1 MGGSFDVVVIG
12 GGPGGYVAALRA
24 AQLGAKTAIVE
35 KDRMG
40 GTCLVRGCIPTKAL
54 LQSAELYTEVKAG
67 APFGVV
73 VDNLRFD
80 WPAAQKRKTQVVDQL
95 VKGVEGLLKAGGV
108 TSIRGTARLG
118 GKGVIELDGDQLQAR
133 DIVIATG
140 SAISRVPIPG
150 AELTIDSDRIL
161 ELQEVPKRLAV
172 IGGGVVGMEFAAMF
186 AALGS
191 KVSVLE
197 MLPQVLA
204 MVDSDLVAVYTK
216 HLAKLGGEIHTNSKV
231 TEVAKSGGALRVK
244 FSEGGQD
251 GAVDADQVLMAV
263 GRVPYTQGLEA
274 EKAGVKLERGRVV
287 VDEHLHTDA
296 DGVWAIGD
304 VIGGIMLAHVAS
316 YEGVCAVEN
325 IAGHQRTPDYHAAPN
340 CIYTDPEIAHVGL
353 GEKEAKDKGIAVK
366 VGRFPFAASGRALTL
381 GQTEGYAKVL
391 ADPES
396 GKLLGAHIIGPRA
409 TDLIAEATLAIQTG
423 LTMEQLDLTIHAH
436 PTLPESLMEAALAA
450 QGRAIHVANRRTA
463 LPSGAAGGAASPTS
477 GEANQVHSGAISRG
491 AASPTSGEANQA
503 PSGSPTS
510 GEVDQVPT
518 GGMAATSSHRGES
531 NQNQE
536 KPMAATV
543 KPSSTPP
550 LVPSAI
556 TRKAL
561 ELTRD
566 NKDFLLG
573 MHRQMQLIRRFE
585 ERAQEQYTKA
595 KIGGYCHLN
604 IGEEA
609 TVVGGILALKPND
622 WIFTSYREHG
632 HAIARGVDPKA
643 VMAELFGK
651 ETGTSHGRGGSMHL
665 VDYGKRF
672 MGGYGIVGGHLPLA
686 VGGAWA
692 VKYRKQPDV
701 IFCMFGD
708 GATNIGAFHESL
720 NMAKV
725 FNLPVVWYCVNNR
738 YGMGTP
744 VEKASAVA
752 DIYKKACAYD
762 MESIQ
767 VDGMNLRE
775 VLLKTSEIVEKTRAD
790 SEPRFIEALCYRFRG
805 HSVVDPDKYRSEE
818 DKVKWRK
825 ADPIVGFE
833 HELEKSS
840 LADEEYF
847 KNVRVEIDNEV
858 KDIIQYADES
868 PDPKTEDLYKYVYA
882 GQWDNDPALRA
893 ERV

>member
-1 MGGSFDVVVIG
+1 MAGSFDLVVIG

-24 AQLGAKTAIVE
+24 AQLGARTAIVE

-54 LQSAELYTEVKAG
+54 LQSSELYTMTRDG
-67 APFGVV
+67 AAFGLVA
-73 VDNLRFD
+73 DNVGFD
-80 WPAAQKRKTQVVDQL
+80 WSAAQKRKGSVVDQL

-108 TSIRGTARLG
+108 TSFKGGARLA
-118 GKGVIELDGDQLQAR
+118 GKGVVEVAGDRLQAK

-140 SAISRVPIPG
+140 SAVARIPLPG
-150 AELTIDSDRIL
+150 AELTIDSDQVL
-161 ELQEVPKRLAV
+161 ELKEVPRRLAV

-186 AALGS
+186 AAIGS
-191 KVSVLE
+191 KVTVLE

-204 MVDSDLVAVYTK
+204 MVDADLVAVYSK
-216 HLAKLGGEIHTNSKV
+216 HLSKVGGEIHTDSKV
-231 TEVAKSGGALRVK
+231 SEVVKRNGALQVR
-244 FSEGGQD
+244 FSTGGEG
-251 GAVDADQVLMAV
+251 GAVDADQVLLAV
-263 GRVPYTQGLEA
+263 GRTPYTQGLDA
-274 EKAGVKLERGRVV
+274 EKAGVKLDRGRVV
-287 VDEHLHTDA
+287 VDDHLRTSA

-325 IAGHQRTPDYHAAPN
+325 IAGHGDRVPDYHAAPN
-340 CIYTDPEIAHVGL
+340 CVYTDPEIAHVGL
-353 GEKEAKDKGIAVK
+353 GEKEAKEKGISVK
-366 VGRFPFAASGRALTL
+366 VGKFPFAAAGRALTL
-381 GQTEGYAKVL
+381 GQTEGFVKVI
-391 ADPES
+391 ADAES

-409 TDLIAEATLAIQTG
+409 TDLIAEATLAIQNG
-423 LTMEQLDLTIHAH
+423 LTLEQIDLTIHAH

-450 QGRAIHVANRRTA
+450 QGRAIHIPNKRTNPA
-463 LPSGAAGGAASPTS
+463 PTPSP
-477 GEANQVHSGAISRG
+477 
-491 AASPTSGEANQA
+491 QA
-503 PSGSPTS
+503 EPSN
-510 GEVDQVPT
+510 
-518 GGMAATSSHRGES
+518 
-531 NQNQE
+531 NQNRE
-536 KPMAATV
+536 KQMVAPV
-543 KPSSTPP
+543 KPSSSSPP
-550 LVPSAI
+550 PAPSAVNP
-556 TRKAL
+556 KAL
-561 ELTRD
+561 ELTKD
-566 NKDFLLG
+566 NRDFLLG
-573 MHRQMQLIRRFE
+573 LHRQMQLIRRFE

-609 TVVGGILALKPND
+609 TVVGGILALQAND

-665 VDYGKRF
+665 VDYKRRF

-725 FNLPVVWYCVNNR
+725 FDLPVVWFCVNNR

-767 VDGMNLRE
+767 IDGMNLRE
-775 VLLKTSEIVEKTRAD
+775 VMLRTSEIVEKTRKD
-790 SEPRFIEALCYRFRG
+790 SVPRFIESLCYRFRG
-805 HSVVDPDKYRSEE
+805 HSVVDPDKYRSAE
-818 DKVKWRK
+818 DKEKYRK
-825 ADPIVGFE
+825 ADPIVAFE
-833 HELEKSS
+833 HELEKSG

-847 KNVRVEIDNEV
+847 KSVRQEIDAEV
-858 KDIIQYADES
+858 RDIIEYADQS
-868 PDPKTEDLYKYVYA
+868 PDPNPDDLYKYTYA
-882 GQWDNDPALRA
+882 GEWADRPELRA
-893 ERV
+893 DRV

>member
-1 MGGSFDVVVIG
+1 MGAGFDVVVIG

-24 AQLGAKTAIVE
+24 AQLGARTAIVE

-54 LQSAELYTEVKAG
+54 LQSSELYTLAKDGVS
-67 APFGVV
+67 FGVV
-73 VDNLRFD
+73 ADKIGFD
-80 WPAAQKRKTQVVDQL
+80 WSKAQTRKGAVVDQL

-108 TSIRGTARLG
+108 SSYKSSARLT
-118 GKGVIELDGDQLQAR
+118 GKGGVAVSGDQLQAKN
-133 DIVIATG
+133 IIIATG
-140 SAISRVPIPG
+140 SAVARIPLPG
-150 AELTIDSDRIL
+150 AELTIDSDQIL
-161 ELQEVPKRLAV
+161 ELKEAPRRLAV

-191 KVSVLE
+191 KVTVLE
-197 MLPQVLA
+197 MLPQVLS
-204 MVDSDLVAVYTK
+204 MVDADLVTVYAK

-231 TEVAKSGGALRVK
+231 SEVVKRNGGVQVH
-244 FSEGGQD
+244 FSTGGEGGS
-251 GAVDADQVLMAV
+251 VDADQVLLAV

-274 EKAGVKLERGRVV
+274 EKAGVELERGRVV
-287 VDEHLHTDA
+287 VDDHLRTTA

-325 IAGHQRTPDYHAAPN
+325 IAGHADRVPDYHAAPN

-353 GEKEAKDKGIAVK
+353 GENEAKEKGIAVK
-366 VGRFPFAASGRALTL
+366 IGRFPFAAAGRALTL
-381 GQTEGYAKVL
+381 GQTEGFVKVV
-391 ADPES
+391 ADAGS

-409 TDLIAEATLAIQTG
+409 TDLIAEATLAIQNA
-423 LTMEQLDLTIHAH
+423 LTLEQIDLTIHAH
-436 PTLPESLMEAALAA
+436 PTLPESFMEAALAA
-450 QGRAIHVANRRTA
+450 QGRAIHIPNKR
-463 LPSGAAGGAASPTS
+463 SSP
-477 GEANQVHSGAISRG
+477 
-491 AASPTSGEANQA
+491 A
-503 PSGSPTS
+503 PQPEQSN
-510 GEVDQVPT
+510 
-518 GGMAATSSHRGES
+518 

-536 KPMAATV
+536 KQMVAPV
-543 KPSSTPP
+543 KSSSPP
-550 LVPSAI
+550 PTPSAI
-556 TRKAL
+556 NPRSL
-561 ELTRD
+561 ELTKQNR
-566 NKDFLLG
+566 DFLLG
-573 MHRQMQLIRRFE
+573 LHRQMQLIRRFE

-609 TVVGGILALKPND
+609 TVVGGILALKAND

-665 VDYGKRF
+665 VDYSRRF

-725 FNLPVVWYCVNNR
+725 FDLPVVWFCVNNR

-752 DIYKKACAYD
+752 DIYKRACAYD

-767 VDGMNLRE
+767 IDGMNLRE
-775 VLLKTSEIVEKTRAD
+775 VMLRTSEIVEKTRKD
-790 SEPRFIEALCYRFRG
+790 SVPRFIEALCYRFRG
-805 HSVVDPDKYRSEE
+805 HSVVDPDKYRSAE
-818 DKVKWRK
+818 DKEKYRK
-825 ADPIVGFE
+825 ADPIVAFE
-833 HELEKSS
+833 HELEKAG
-840 LADEEYF
+840 LADEGYF
-847 KNVRVEIDNEV
+847 RNVRQEIDAEV
-858 KDIIQYADES
+858 RDIIEYADQS
-868 PDPKTEDLYKYVYA
+868 PDPNPEDLYKYTYA
-882 GQWDNDPALRA
+882 GQWDNRPELRT

>member
-1 MGGSFDVVVIG
+1 MAGSFDVVVIG

-54 LQSAELYTEVKAG
+54 LQSSELYTLAKG
-67 APFGVV
+67 GQPFGLVA
-73 VDNLRFD
+73 DNIGFD
-80 WPAAQKRKTQVVDQL
+80 WPAAQKRKASVVDQL

-108 TSIRGTARLG
+108 TSYRGAARLA
-118 GKGVIELDGDQLQAR
+118 GKGVVDVGGDQVQAK

-140 SAISRVPIPG
+140 SAIARIPMPG
-150 AELTIDSDRIL
+150 AELTIDSDQIL
-161 ELQEVPKRLAV
+161 ELREVPKRLAV

-191 KVSVLE
+191 KVTVLE

-204 MVDSDLVAVYTK
+204 MVDADLVNVYTK
-216 HLAKLGGEIHTNSKV
+216 HLAGLGGEVHTDTKV
-231 TEVAKSGGALRVK
+231 GKVVKGNGGLQVQFSSGG
-244 FSEGGQD
+244 EGG
-251 GAVDADQVLMAV
+251 AVEADQVLLAV
-263 GRVPYTQGLEA
+263 GRVPYTDGLDA
-274 EKAGVKLERGRVV
+274 EKAGVKLDRRRVV
-287 VDEHLHTDA
+287 VDQHLHTDA

-325 IAGHQRTPDYHAAPN
+325 IAGHSQRVPDYHAAPN
-340 CIYTDPEIAHVGL
+340 CVYTDPEIAHVGL
-353 GEKEAKDKGIAVK
+353 GEKEAKEKGVAVK

-381 GQTEGYAKVL
+381 GQSEGFAKVL
-391 ADPES
+391 SDPES
-396 GKLLGAHIIGPRA
+396 GRLLGAHIIGPRA
-409 TDLIAEATLAIQTG
+409 TDLIAEATLAVQNG
-423 LTMEQLDLTIHAH
+423 LTLEQIDLTIHAH

-450 QGRAIHVANRRTA
+450 QGRAIHIANRRTA
-463 LPSGAAGGAASPTS
+463 AAQPPSGPTQT
-477 GEANQVHSGAISRG
+477 AQN
-491 AASPTSGEANQA
+491 
-503 PSGSPTS
+503 
-510 GEVDQVPT
+510 
-518 GGMAATSSHRGES
+518 
-531 NQNQE
+531 NQNRE
-536 KPMAATV
+536 KEMATTI
-543 KPSSTPP
+543 KPSSPPPTPD
-550 LVPSAI
+550 AI
-556 TRKAL
+556 NAKSL
-561 ELTRD
+561 ELTKNNR
-566 NKDFLLG
+566 DFLLG
-573 MHRQMQLIRRFE
+573 LHRQMQLIRRFE

-609 TVVGGILALKPND
+609 TVVGGILALKAND

-665 VDYGKRF
+665 VDYSRRF

-692 VKYRKQPDV
+692 VRYRKQKDV
-701 IFCMFGD
+701 VFCMFGD

-720 NMAKV
+720 NMSKV
-725 FNLPVVWYCVNNR
+725 FDLPVVWFCVNNR

-744 VEKASAVA
+744 VEAASAIV

-775 VLLKTSEIVEKTRAD
+775 VLLRTSEMVEKTRND
-790 SEPRFIEALCYRFRG
+790 SQPRFVEALCYRFRG
-805 HSVVDPDKYRSEE
+805 HSVVDPDKYRSNE
-818 DKVKWRK
+818 DKEKWRK
-825 ADPIVGFE
+825 ADPIVAFE
-833 HELEKSS
+833 HELEKSG

-847 KNVRVEIDNEV
+847 KNVRVEVDNQV
-858 KDIIQYADES
+858 KDIIQFADES
-868 PDPKTEDLYKYVYA
+868 PDPKTDDLYKYVYA
-882 GQWDNDPALRA
+882 GQWDDNPALRA

>member
-24 AQLGAKTAIVE
+24 AQLGARTAIVE

-54 LQSAELYTEVKAG
+54 LQSSELYTQARDG
-67 APFGVV
+67 AVFGLVA
-73 VDNLRFD
+73 DNVGFD
-80 WPAAQKRKTQVVDQL
+80 WAAAQKRKTVVVDQL

-108 TSIRGTARLG
+108 TSYKGAARLA
-118 GKGVIELDGDQLQAR
+118 GKGVVEVSGEQVQAR

-140 SAISRVPIPG
+140 SAIARIPLKG
-150 AELTIDSDRIL
+150 AELTIDSDQIL
-161 ELQEVPKRLAV
+161 ELKEVPRRLAV

-191 KVSVLE
+191 KVTVLE

-204 MVDSDLVAVYTK
+204 MVDADLVSVYVK
-216 HLAKLGGEIHTNSKV
+216 HLGKLGGEIHTDSKV
-231 TEVAKSGGALRVK
+231 SEVVKLNGGLQVRFSSGA
-244 FSEGGQD
+244 EG
-251 GAVDADQVLMAV
+251 GAVDADQVLLAV
-263 GRVPYTQGLEA
+263 GRLPYTQGLDA

-287 VDEHLHTDA
+287 VDDHLHTSA

-325 IAGHQRTPDYHAAPN
+325 IAGHGHRVPDYRAAPN

-353 GEKEAKDKGIAVK
+353 GEKEAREKGIAVK
-366 VGRFPFAASGRALTL
+366 VGKFPFVAAARALTL
-381 GQTEGYAKVL
+381 GQTEGFVKVL
-391 ADPES
+391 ADAAS

-409 TDLIAEATLAIQTG
+409 TDLIAEATLAIQNG
-423 LTMEQLDLTIHAH
+423 LTLEQVDLTIHAH
-436 PTLPESLMEAALAA
+436 PTLPESFMEAALAA
-450 QGRAIHVANRRTA
+450 QGRAIHITNRRAPAPAPAPTQTA
-463 LPSGAAGGAASPTS
+463 EL
-477 GEANQVHSGAISRG
+477 H
-491 AASPTSGEANQA
+491 
-503 PSGSPTS
+503 
-510 GEVDQVPT
+510 
-518 GGMAATSSHRGES
+518 
-531 NQNQE
+531 QNQE
-536 KPMAATV
+536 KQMAAPV
-543 KPSSTPP
+543 KPSPAPPPTPI
-550 LVPSAI
+550 AI
-556 TRKAL
+556 TSKAL
-561 ELTRD
+561 ELTKGNR
-566 NKDFLLG
+566 DFLLG

-665 VDYGKRF
+665 VDYSRRF

-692 VKYRKQPDV
+692 VKYKKQNDV
-701 IFCMFGD
+701 VFCMFGD

-725 FNLPVVWYCVNNR
+725 FDLPVVWFCVNNR

-767 VDGMNLRE
+767 IDGMNVRE
-775 VLLKTSEIVEKTRAD
+775 VLLKTSEILEKTRND
-790 SEPRFIEALCYRFRG
+790 SVPRFIESLCYRFRG
-805 HSVVDPDKYRSEE
+805 HSVVDPDKYRSAE
-818 DKVKWRK
+818 DKEKWRK
-825 ADPIVGFE
+825 ADPIVAFE
-833 HELEKSS
+833 HELEKSG

-847 KNVRVEIDNEV
+847 KNVRQEVDAQVREVIDF
-858 KDIIQYADES
+858 ADES
-868 PDPKTEDLYKYVYA
+868 PDPNVSDLYKYTYA
-882 GQWDNDPALRA
+882 GQWDNRPELRA

>member
-1 MGGSFDVVVIG
+1 MAGSFDVVVIG
-12 GGPGGYVAALRA
+12 GGPGGYVAALRS
-24 AQLGAKTAIVE
+24 AQLGARTAIVE

-54 LQSAELYTEVKAG
+54 LQSSELYTQAREG
-67 APFGVV
+67 AAFGVV
-73 VDNLRFD
+73 ADHLAFD
-80 WPAAQKRKTQVVDQL
+80 WAAAQKRKTSVVDQL
-95 VKGVEGLLKAGGV
+95 VKGVDGLLKAGGV
-108 TSIRGTARLG
+108 TAFKGSARLA
-118 GKGVIELDGDQLQAR
+118 GKGVVDVGGEQIQAK

-140 SAISRVPIPG
+140 SAVARIPRPG
-150 AELTIDSDRIL
+150 SELTIDSDQIL
-161 ELQEVPKRLAV
+161 ELKEVPRRLAV

-191 KVSVLE
+191 KVTVLE

-204 MVDSDLVAVYTK
+204 MVDADLVALYSK
-216 HLAKLGGEIHTNSKV
+216 HLSKVGGEIHTDSKV
-231 TEVAKSGGALRVK
+231 SEVVKRNGALQVR
-244 FSEGGQD
+244 FSTGGEG
-251 GAVDADQVLMAV
+251 GAVDADQVLLAV
-263 GRVPYTQGLEA
+263 GRTPYTQGLDA
-274 EKAGVKLERGRVV
+274 EKAGVKLDRGRVV
-287 VDEHLHTDA
+287 VDDHLRKSA

-325 IAGHQRTPDYHAAPN
+325 IAGHGDRVPDYHAAPN
-340 CIYTDPEIAHVGL
+340 CVYTDPEIAHVGL

-366 VGRFPFAASGRALTL
+366 VGKFPFAAAGRALTL
-381 GQTEGYAKVL
+381 GQTEGFVKVI
-391 ADPES
+391 ADAES

-409 TDLIAEATLAIQTG
+409 TDLIAEATLAIQNG
-423 LTMEQLDLTIHAH
+423 LTLEQIDLTIHAH

-450 QGRAIHVANRRTA
+450 QGRAIHVANRK
-463 LPSGAAGGAASPTS
+463 SISPTP
-477 GEANQVHSGAISRG
+477 V
-491 AASPTSGEANQA
+491 ASDRTSPA
-503 PSGSPTS
+503 S
-510 GEVDQVPT
+510 GEVNTPT
-518 GGMAATSSHRGES
+518 SN
-531 NQNQE
+531 NQNRETQMVA
-536 KPMAATV
+536 PV
-543 KPSSTPP
+543 KSSSPP
-550 LVPSAI
+550 PTPSAI
-556 TRKAL
+556 NPKAL
-561 ELTRD
+561 ELTKD
-566 NKDFLLG
+566 NRDFLLG
-573 MHRQMQLIRRFE
+573 LHRQMQLIRRFE

-604 IGEEA
+604 IGQEA
-609 TVVGGILALKPND
+609 TVVRGLPAPKAND

-665 VDYGKRF
+665 VDYKRRF

-686 VGGAWA
+686 IGGAWA

-720 NMAKV
+720 NMSQV
-725 FNLPVVWYCVNNR
+725 FDLPAVWFCVNNR

-767 VDGMNLRE
+767 IDGMNLRE
-775 VLLKTSEIVEKTRAD
+775 VMLRTSEIVEKTRKD
-790 SEPRFIEALCYRFRG
+790 SVPRFIESLCYRFRG
-805 HSVVDPDKYRSEE
+805 HSVVDPDKYRSAE
-818 DKVKWRK
+818 DKEKYRK
-825 ADPIVGFE
+825 ADPIVAFE
-833 HELEKSS
+833 HELEKSG

-847 KNVRVEIDNEV
+847 KSVRLELDAEV
-858 KDIIQYADES
+858 RDIIEYADQS
-868 PDPKTEDLYKYVYA
+868 PDPNPDDLYKYTYA
-882 GQWDNDPALRA
+882 GEWADRPELRA
-893 ERV
+893 DRV

>member
-1 MGGSFDVVVIG
+1 MAASFDVVVIG

-24 AQLGAKTAIVE
+24 AQLGARTAIVE

-54 LQSAELYTEVKAG
+54 LQSTELYTEVVHG

-73 VDNLRFD
+73 TDNLRFD

-108 TSIRGTARLG
+108 SSYKGAARLAG
-118 GKGVIELDGDQLQAR
+118 NGTVDLGTEQLQAK

-140 SAISRVPIPG
+140 SAIARIPLPG
-150 AELTIDSDRIL
+150 AELTIDSDQIL
-161 ELQEVPKRLAV
+161 ELKEIPKRLAV

-191 KVSVLE
+191 TVTVLE

-204 MVDSDLVAVYTK
+204 MVDTDLVAAYTK
-216 HLAKLGGEIHTNSKV
+216 HLTGLGAEIHTNTKV
-231 TEVAKSGGALRVK
+231 EKVVKQNGALQVQFSAGGEGGAI
-244 FSEGGQD
+244 
-251 GAVDADQVLMAV
+251 DADQVLLAV
-263 GRVPYTQGLEA
+263 GRVPYTDGLDA
-274 EKAGVKLERGRVV
+274 EKAGVKLDRKRIV
-287 VDEHLHTDA
+287 VDQHLHTDA

-316 YEGVCAVEN
+316 YEGVCAVES
-325 IAGHQRTPDYHAAPN
+325 ISGHERIPDYHAAPN

-353 GEKEAKDKGIAVK
+353 GEKEAKEKGIAFK
-366 VGRFPFAASGRALTL
+366 VGRFPFVASGRALTL
-381 GQTEGYAKVL
+381 GQSEGYVKVL
-391 ADPES
+391 AHPES
-396 GKLLGAHIIGPRA
+396 GKILGAHILGPRA
-409 TDLIAEATLAIQTG
+409 TDLIAEAALAIQND
-423 LTMEQLDLTIHAH
+423 LTLAQLDLTIHAH
-436 PTLPESLMEAALAA
+436 PTLPESLMEAGLAA
-450 QGRAIHVANRRTA
+450 QGRAIHIANRRSAAPAAPAQTA
-463 LPSGAAGGAASPTS
+463 ENSQNR
-477 GEANQVHSGAISRG
+477 EK
-491 AASPTSGEANQA
+491 E
-503 PSGSPTS
+503 
-510 GEVDQVPT
+510 
-518 GGMAATSSHRGES
+518 MAATI
-531 NQNQE
+531 
-536 KPMAATV
+536 
-543 KPSSTPP
+543 KPSSPPPPPTPD
-550 LVPSAI
+550 AI
-556 TRKAL
+556 TPKAL
-561 ELTRD
+561 ELKKD
-566 NKDFLLG
+566 NRDFLLG
-573 MHRQMQLIRRFE
+573 MHREMQLIRRFE

-632 HAIARGVDPKA
+632 HAIARGVEPKV

-665 VDYGKRF
+665 VDYSKRF

-692 VKYRKQPDV
+692 VKYKKQRDV

-725 FNLPVVWYCVNNR
+725 FKLPVVWFCVNNR

-775 VLLKTSEIVEKTRAD
+775 VMLKTSEIVEKTRSD
-790 SEPRFIEALCYRFRG
+790 SEPRFVEALCYRFRG
-805 HSVVDPDKYRSEE
+805 HSVVDPDKYRSDE

-825 ADPIVGFE
+825 ADPIVAFE
-833 HELEKSS
+833 HELEKAG

-847 KNVRVEIDNEV
+847 KNVRVEVDNEV
-858 KDIIQYADES
+858 KDVIQFADES
-868 PDPKTEDLYKYVYA
+868 PDPKVDDLYKYVYA
-882 GQWDNDPALRA
+882 GQWDDNPMLRA

>member
-1 MGGSFDVVVIG
+1 MAGSFDVVVIG

-54 LQSAELYTEVKAG
+54 LQSSELYTLAKAG
-67 APFGVV
+67 QPFGLVA
-73 VDNLRFD
+73 DNISFD
-80 WPAAQKRKTQVVDQL
+80 WLAAQKRKSQVVDQL

-108 TSIRGTARLG
+108 TSFKGSARLT
-118 GKGVIELDGDQLQAR
+118 GKGGVAVSGDQLQAK
-133 DIVIATG
+133 DIIIATG
-140 SAISRVPIPG
+140 SAVARIPLPG
-150 AELTIDSDRIL
+150 AELTIDSDQIL
-161 ELQEVPKRLAV
+161 ELKEIPRRLAV

-191 KVSVLE
+191 KVTVHE

-204 MVDSDLVAVYTK
+204 MVDSDLVAVYSK
-216 HLAKLGGEIHTNSKV
+216 HLSGLGGEIHTNSKV
-231 TEVAKSGGALRVK
+231 SKVVKQNGGLQVQ
-244 FSEGGQD
+244 FSTGGEG
-251 GAVDADQVLMAV
+251 GAVDADQVLLAV
-263 GRVPYTQGLEA
+263 GRVPFTQGLDA
-274 EKAGVKLERGRVV
+274 DKAGVKLDRGRVV

-296 DGVWAIGD
+296 DGIWAIGD

-325 IAGHQRTPDYHAAPN
+325 IAGHGNRVPDYHAAPN

-353 GEKEAKDKGIAVK
+353 GEKEAKEKGISVK

-381 GQTEGYAKVL
+381 GQSEGYVKVL

-396 GKLLGAHIIGPRA
+396 GRLLGAHIIGPRA
-409 TDLIAEATLAIQTG
+409 TDLIAEATLAVQNG
-423 LTMEQLDLTIHAH
+423 LTLEQLDLTIHAH

-450 QGRAIHVANRRTA
+450 QGRAIHIANRRTQT
-463 LPSGAAGGAASPTS
+463 PSGAFGATSPAS
-477 GEANQVHSGAISRG
+477 GEAGR
-491 AASPTSGEANQA
+491 
-503 PSGSPTS
+503 
-510 GEVDQVPT
+510 
-518 GGMAATSSHRGES
+518 ATS
-531 NQNQE
+531 NIQNQE
-536 KPMAATV
+536 KQMAATV

-550 LVPSAI
+550 SVPSAI
-556 TRKAL
+556 TPKSL
-561 ELTRD
+561 ELKKD
-566 NKDFLLG
+566 NRDFLLG
-573 MHRQMQLIRRFE
+573 LHRQMQLIRRFE

-609 TVVGGILALKPND
+609 TVVGGILALKAND

-651 ETGTSHGRGGSMHL
+651 EAGTSHGRGGSMHL
-665 VDYGKRF
+665 VDYSRRV

-708 GATNIGAFHESL
+708 GATNIGAINESL
-720 NMAKV
+720 DMAKV
-725 FNLPVVWYCVNNR
+725 FELPVVWFCVNNR

-752 DIYKKACAYD
+752 
-762 MESIQ
+762 
-767 VDGMNLRE
+767 
-775 VLLKTSEIVEKTRAD
+775 
-790 SEPRFIEALCYRFRG
+790 
-805 HSVVDPDKYRSEE
+805 
-818 DKVKWRK
+818 
-825 ADPIVGFE
+825 
-833 HELEKSS
+833 
-840 LADEEYF
+840 
-847 KNVRVEIDNEV
+847 
-858 KDIIQYADES
+858 
-868 PDPKTEDLYKYVYA
+868 
-882 GQWDNDPALRA
+882 
-893 ERV
+893 

>member
-1 MGGSFDVVVIG
+1 MAGSFDVVVIG

-24 AQLGAKTAIVE
+24 AQLGARTATVE

-54 LQSAELYTEVKAG
+54 LQSSELYTQAKGG
-67 APFGVV
+67 APFGLVA
-73 VDNLRFD
+73 DNVGFD
-80 WPAAQKRKTQVVDQL
+80 WGAAQKRKTAVVDQL

-108 TSIRGTARLG
+108 TSLKGSARLA
-118 GKGVIELDGDQLQAR
+118 GKGTVDIDGDQVQAK

-140 SAISRVPIPG
+140 SAIARIPLKG
-150 AELTIDSDRIL
+150 AELTIDSDQIL
-161 ELQEVPKRLAV
+161 ELKEVPQRLAV

-186 AALGS
+186 AALGA
-191 KVSVLE
+191 KVTVLE

-204 MVDSDLVAVYTK
+204 MVDADLVAVYTK
-216 HLAKLGGEIHTNSKV
+216 HLSGLGGEVHTDSKV
-231 TEVAKSGGALRVK
+231 AEVVRQNGALQVR
-244 FSEGGQD
+244 FSTGAEG
-251 GAVDADQVLMAV
+251 GAVDADQVLLAV
-263 GRVPYTQGLEA
+263 GRVPYTQGLDA
-274 EKAGVKLERGRVV
+274 EKAGVKLDRGRVV
-287 VDEHLHTDA
+287 VDQHLHTDA
-296 DGVWAIGD
+296 DGIWAIGD

-316 YEGVCAVEN
+316 YEGVCAVER
-325 IAGHQRTPDYHAAPN
+325 IAGHSDRVPDYHAAPN

-353 GEKEAKDKGIAVK
+353 GEKEAREKGIAVK
-366 VGRFPFAASGRALTL
+366 IGKFPFVAAGRALTL
-381 GQTEGYAKVL
+381 GQTEGFVKVL

-396 GKLLGAHIIGPRA
+396 GKILGAHIIGPRA
-409 TDLIAEATLAIQTG
+409 TDLIAEATLAVQNG
-423 LTMEQLDLTIHAH
+423 LTLEQVDLTIHAH
-436 PTLPESLMEAALAA
+436 PTLPESFMEAALAA
-450 QGRAIHVANRRTA
+450 QGRAIHITNRRSST
-463 LPSGAAGGAASPTS
+463 SSAGGIATTSPL
-477 GEANQVHSGAISRG
+477 
-491 AASPTSGEANQA
+491 
-503 PSGSPTS
+503 
-510 GEVDQVPT
+510 
-518 GGMAATSSHRGES
+518 RGEDK
-531 NQNQE
+531 NNQE
-536 KPMAATV
+536 KHMAAPV
-543 KPSSTPP
+543 KTPP
-550 LVPSAI
+550 PPPTPNAI
-556 TRKAL
+556 NPKSL
-561 ELTRD
+561 ELTRE
-566 NKDFLLG
+566 NRDFLLA
-573 MHRQMQLIRRFE
+573 MHREMQLIRRFE

-609 TVVGGILALKPND
+609 TVVGGILALKRND

-665 VDYGKRF
+665 VDYSKRF

-692 VKYRKQPDV
+692 VKYQKHDDV
-701 IFCMFGD
+701 VFCMFGD

-725 FNLPVVWYCVNNR
+725 FDLPVVWFCVNNR

-767 VDGMNLRE
+767 IDGMNVRE
-775 VLLKTSEIVEKTRAD
+775 VLLKTSEILEKTRKD
-790 SEPRFIEALCYRFRG
+790 SVPRFIESLCYRFRG

-825 ADPIVGFE
+825 GDPIVAFE
-833 HELEKSS
+833 HELETNG
-840 LADEEYF
+840 LANEEYF
-847 KNVRVEIDNEV
+847 KNVRVEVDNQV
-858 KDIIQYADES
+858 KDIIAFADES
-868 PDPKTEDLYKYVYA
+868 PDPNPEDLYKYTYA
-882 GQWDNDPALRA
+882 GQWDNRPELRA